1 MNTARSLFVLSATPV
16 AAVALLATAAPAT
29 AEGKF
34 ATIYS
39 LTQGACFAQV
49 DSSVNGD
56 AYPSSAAF
64 TVSTTMFGIG
74 PCTLP
79 VTLNWRNLAT
89 GATGSFT
96 VTANGPGYW
105 SNSSYSAIFQPGI
118 GDFTSTVTIG
128 AAHMPEPGNREFTVH
143 KYQP

>member
-34 ATIYS
+34 ATMYS

-79 VTLNWRNLAT
+79 VTLNWRNLAS

-128 AAHMPEPGNREFTVH
+128 AAHLPEPGNREFTVH
-143 KYQP
+143 EYQP

>member
-1 MNTARSLFVLSATPV
+1 MNTARSLFVLSAAPV
-16 AAVALLATAAPAT
+16 AAVALLTTAAPAT

-34 ATIYS
+34 ATAYS

-49 DSSVNGD
+49 ETSVNGD
-56 AYPSSAAF
+56 AYPSSAGF
-64 TVSTTMFGIG
+64 TVNTTMFGIG

-79 VTLNWRNLAT
+79 VTLNWRNIAT
-89 GATGSFT
+89 GATGSFA

-105 SNSSYSAIFQPGI
+105 SNGGYSAIFQPGI

-128 AAHMPEPGNREFTVH
+128 AAHVPDPGTRTFTVH
-143 KYQP
+143 QYQP